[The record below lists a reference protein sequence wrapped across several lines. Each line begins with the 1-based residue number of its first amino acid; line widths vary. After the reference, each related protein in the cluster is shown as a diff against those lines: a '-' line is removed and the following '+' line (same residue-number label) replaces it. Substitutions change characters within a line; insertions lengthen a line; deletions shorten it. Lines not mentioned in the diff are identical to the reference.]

1 MQCKKCGSD
10 IQENSKFCP
19 SCGAAVEKQVVEN
32 APQASAPKSSMM
44 KTIGKVVGGLIVLSI
59 IGSCM
64 SGNKDGNSSTTSKAP
79 AKVVSQLNPDQVNF
93 LKTVGIAEPTV
104 ISESGKI
111 KEFKAQ
117 GNNYKL
123 YTNDN
128 NGVTKVSKIIGEREW
143 YVWTDDHGKWD
154 VPANDGKYIIID
166 IDDLNAQLKRNAA
179 RASKNF
185 KNVDVK
191 FTGLIANID
200 SDGDYISVKGQERFA
215 IFSSFHCSL
224 KDKKQK
230 EVVMNKNKGSKVTIK
245 GKITDVGEVLGY
257 RVKVDEIQ

>member
-10 IQENSKFCP
+10 VQENSKFCP
-19 SCGAAVEKQVVEN
+19 SCGAAVEKQAVEN
-32 APQASAPKSSMM
+32 TPQASAPKSSMV

-64 SGNKDGNSSTTSKAP
+64 SGNKDGNNSATSKAP
-79 AKVVSQLNPDQVNF
+79 TKVVSQLNPDQVNF
-93 LKTVGIAEPTV
+93 LKTVGITEPTV
-104 ISESGKI
+104 TSERGKI

-128 NGVTKVSKIIGEREW
+128 NGVTKVSKVIGEREW

-179 RASKNF
+179 RASKNY
-185 KNVDVK
+185 KNVDIK
-191 FTGLIANID
+191 FTGWIANID
-200 SDGDYISVKGQERFA
+200 SDGDYISVRGQDRYA
-215 IFSSFHCSL
+215 ILTNFHCRL
-224 KDKKQK
+224 KDKKQR
-230 EVVMNKNKGSKVTIK
+230 EVVINKNEGSKVTIK

-257 RVKVDEIQ
+257 RVKVEEIQ